1 MEKITLRQI
10 EFLEKIMLRQIKQLA
25 EEYYEYF
32 YLDVSVL
39 IDVIK
44 KVDVAKIVR
53 NLSGVMTG
61 GEIFGVIMKVL
72 EEDISKTSCN

>member
-10 EFLEKIMLRQIKQLA
+10 EVLEKIMLRQIKQLA

>member
-10 EFLEKIMLRQIKQLA
+10 EFVEKMLRQIKQLA

-32 YLDVSVL
+32 YLDVAVL

-44 KVDVAKIVR
+44 KVNIAKIVR

-61 GEIFGVIMKVL
+61 RNFWCYYEGAGRGYF
-72 EEDISKTSCN
+72 

>member
-1 MEKITLRQI
+1 
-10 EFLEKIMLRQIKQLA
+10 MLRQIKQLV

>member
-1 MEKITLRQI
+1 
-10 EFLEKIMLRQIKQLA
+10 MLRQIKQLA

-61 GEIFGVIMKVL
+61 GEIFDVIMKVL

>member
-1 MEKITLRQI
+1 
-10 EFLEKIMLRQIKQLA
+10 MLRQIKQLA

-32 YLDVSVL
+32 YLDVAVL

-44 KVDVAKIVR
+44 KVNIAKIVR

>member
-44 KVDVAKIVR
+44 KVDVAKTVR

>member
-10 EFLEKIMLRQIKQLA
+10 EFVEKMLRQIKQLA